1 MNVEPVREVAHDLQ
15 ADLLAI
21 AVGED
26 FATALADVDARFGG
40 HLATLLAQRN
50 FTGRTGSAVS
60 FWGLGWIPAR
70 EVLVIG
76 VGERTPD
83 ALAKAAGRAGRQA
96 RDSGARTLVVS
107 FGSLDA
113 TQTALVLEMIAAGN
127 YTYDAY
133 KPEAERTPALESIH
147 VDGAPDGL
155 DEIAAAAGIRA
166 RWQSWTRDLVNGPAA
181 EVYPETLAARCAVF
195 EDIDDVDLEILD
207 VDAMTQEGYVGI
219 LAVGQGSSNPP
230 RLVHVRYRP
239 DGATQH
245 VVLVGKGVTFDSGGL
260 SLKGS
265 AGMQTMRCDM
275 AGAATA
281 LGAFGAIAELRLPI
295 AVDVIV
301 GLAENMVSG
310 ASYKLGDVLAYKNG
324 VTVEIHNTDAEGR
337 LVLADCLLRA
347 SEVEGATDIIDLA
360 TLTGAIV
367 VALGSDFT
375 GMYSPDD
382 GLARELDAAA
392 AAESEGL
399 WRMPL
404 HDPYKAM
411 LKGEWG
417 QIKNITGKPDA
428 GAGIAAL
435 FLQYFVTGK
444 RWAHLDIAGAA
455 FLEKTSGLYFSG
467 ATGQM
472 LRTLVTWAH
481 RRTA

>member
-1 MNVEPVREVAHDLQ
+1 VNVEPVREAAHDLQ

-26 FATALADVDARFGG
+26 FATTLAEIDARFGG
-40 HLATLLAQRN
+40 HLANLLAQRN
-50 FTGRTGSAVS
+50 FTGRNGSALS

-76 VGERTPD
+76 VGDRSGD

-96 RDSGARTLVVS
+96 RDSGARSLVVS
-107 FGSLDA
+107 FGALDA
-113 TQTALVLEMIAAGN
+113 AQTALVLEMVHAGN

-133 KPEAERTPALESIH
+133 KAEADRTPALESVH
-147 VDGAPDGL
+147 VDGAPEGL
-155 DEIAAAAGIRA
+155 EAVSAAAGVRA
-166 RWQSWTRDLVNGPAA
+166 RWQSWARDLVNGPAA
-181 EVYPETLAARCAVF
+181 EVYPETFAARCAVF
-195 EDIDDVDLEILD
+195 EDLEDVELEILD
-207 VDAMTQEGYVGI
+207 VDSLTQEGYVGI
-219 LAVGQGSSNPP
+219 LGVGQGSANPP

-239 DGATQH
+239 EGAVGH
-245 VVLVGKGVTFDSGGL
+245 VCFVGKGVTFDSGGL
-260 SLKGS
+260 SLKPS
-265 AGMQTMRCDM
+265 ASMQTMRCDM

-281 LGAFGAIAELRLPI
+281 MAAFGAIAELRLPI
-295 AVDVIV
+295 AVDAIV

-310 ASYKLGDVLAYKNG
+310 SSYKLGDVLSYKNG

-337 LVLADCLLRA
+337 LVLADCLIRA
-347 SEVEGATDIIDLA
+347 SEIDGVTDIVDLA

-367 VALGSDFT
+367 VALGGDFT
-375 GMYSPDD
+375 GMYTPDD
-382 GLARELDAAA
+382 TLAAELDAAA
-392 AAESEGL
+392 AAENEYI

-404 HDPYKAM
+404 HDPYKAW

-428 GAGIAAL
+428 GSGTAAL
-435 FLQYFVTGK
+435 FLQYFVKGK

-455 FLEKTSGLYFSG
+455 FNEKTTGPYFSG

-472 LRTLVTWAH
+472 LRTLVTWAQ
-481 RRTA
+481 RRAS